1 MITKDTEELL
11 LQMNSDEGLTWNLM
25 KTKNYKMINLM
36 HQIFLVSFPLQSLK
50 NLYIKLK
57 LYMIFEA
64 IFPHYISQ
72 KKTR

>member
-50 NLYIKLK
+50 NLYMKLK
-57 LYMIFEA
+57 LSIYDFRSY
-64 IFPHYISQ
+64 FPTLYIT
-72 KKTR
+72 KKN